1 MLKLLKAKGS
11 EANSNL
17 KLKFTEVITKSK
29 IRKEKKNVTFFLMK
43 RKNVPL
49 FYCMWCTTKKKWSLL
64 K

>member
-29 IRKEKKNVTFFLMK
+29 IRKEKKNVTFFF
-43 RKNVPL
+43 NE
-49 FYCMWCTTKKKWSLL
+49 TKERSALL
-64 K
+64 LYVVYN